1 MEPDRQAEAGTA
13 LWPRVRDA
21 SETDAPAITDLY
33 NALIPSTTVTWT
45 EDLDTVAHRLVW
57 LRRQRDEGLPVLVA
71 EVDGAVVGFT
81 AYEYFRG
88 EGKWPG
94 YRLTMELSIHVAES
108 HWGHGVGRAL
118 IDALVERAC
127 GAGVHVLV
135 AAIDGAN
142 EASIRFHE
150 RLGFEV
156 VGRMPQTGLKFGRW
170 LDLVLMQRVLDD
182 RERP

>member
-1 MEPDRQAEAGTA
+1 MEHG
-13 LWPRVRDA
+13 VIIRDA
-21 SETDAPAITDLY
+21 TNDDAESITVLY

-45 EDLDTVAHRLVW
+45 ESLDTTEHRLHW

-71 EVDGAVVGFT
+71 EADGAVVGFT

-94 YRLTMELSIHVAES
+94 YRLTVELSIHVAEPY
-108 HWGHGVGRAL
+108 WRRGVGRSL
-118 IDALVERAC
+118 IDALVARALD
-127 GAGVHVLV
+127 AGVHVLV

-170 LDLVLMQRVLDD
+170 LDLVLMQRILDN

>member
-1 MEPDRQAEAGTA
+1 M
-13 LWPRVRDA
+13 RDA
-21 SETDAPAITDLY
+21 SEADAPAITGLY
-33 NALIPSTTVTWT
+33 NALIPMTTVTWT
-45 EDLDTVAHRLVW
+45 EDIDTVEHRVAW
-57 LRRQRDEGLPVLVA
+57 LHRQRDEGLPVLVA

-108 HWGHGVGRAL
+108 HWGRGVGRVL
-118 IDALVERAC
+118 IDALVERARR
-127 GAGVHVLV
+127 AGVHVLV

-150 RLGFEV
+150 HLGFEV
-156 VGRMPQTGLKFGRW
+156 VGRMPQTGTKFGRW
-170 LDLVLMQRVLDD
+170 LDLVLMQRILDG